1 MVLSRAWRYGAA
13 AIAIAAVVIAHHR
26 QHVVEGQNAGRLGS
40 GARSI
45 ISAVTPHRLMMLKQH
60 GREMTILPPF
70 SLPDPAFVRM
80 VGATLVYAMNKP
92 KRNDL

>member
-1 MVLSRAWRYGAA
+1 
-13 AIAIAAVVIAHHR
+13 
-26 QHVVEGQNAGRLGS
+26 
-40 GARSI
+40 
-45 ISAVTPHRLMMLKQH
+45 VTPDRLMMLKQH

-92 KRNDL
+92 KRNDP